1 MRLVL
6 LGPPGAGKGT
16 QAKVLS
22 NNLHIPHL
30 STGDIFREVKESG
43 SELGKKLDGYMEQGV
58 LVPDEIVNQIV
69 IEGLNRDDVKEAGF
83 ILDGYPRT
91 RPQAEVLDR
100 ALGGMGVNLD
110 LVIYMKTSKKRILSR
125 LTGRRVCRRCGR
137 IFHLKNIPPKKE
149 GRCDFCQGELYLR
162 EDDKEETVIK
172 RLEVY
177 QKQTQ
182 ELIDYYTKK
191 QILKT
196 VSGDLEVRQLYDV
209 LYELFGKEG
218 LL

>member
-22 NNLHIPHL
+22 NRLNMPHI
-30 STGDIFREVKESG
+30 STGDMFRKAKASG
-43 SELGKKLDGYMEQGV
+43 SELGRKLADYMNRGV
-58 LVPDEIVNQIV
+58 LVPDDVVNEIVV
-69 IEGLNRDDVKEAGF
+69 ERLREDSLEARGF

-91 RPQAEVLDR
+91 RQQAEVLDKE
-100 ALGGMGVNLD
+100 LD
-110 LVIYMKTSKKRILSR
+110 KANAQLNLVIYMKTSKETILAR
-125 LTGRRVCRRCGR
+125 LTGRRVCKECGK
-137 IFHLKNIPPKKE
+137 IYHIKNIPSKQE
-149 GRCDFCQGELYLR
+149 GICDGCGGELYQR
-162 EDDKEETVIK
+162 DDDKKETVLR

-177 QKQTQ
+177 EEQTK
-182 ELIDYYTKK
+182 ELIDYYKNK
-191 QILKT
+191 GALKT

-209 LYELFGKEG
+209 LYELFGREG

>member
-1 MRLVL
+1 LKIVL

-22 NNLHIPHL
+22 DKLGLVHI
-30 STGDIFREVKESG
+30 STGDMFREVKQSG
-43 SELGKKLDGYMEQGV
+43 SELGKKLSDYMNQGV

-69 IEGLNRDDVKEAGF
+69 VERLKKDDIKNSGF

-91 RPQAEVLDR
+91 SNQAEALDKALVLI
-100 ALGGMGVNLD
+100 GMNLD
-110 LVIYMKTSKKRILSR
+110 MVIYMKASKDIILKR
-125 LTGRRVCRRCGR
+125 LTGRRVCSKCGR
-137 IFHLKNIPPKKE
+137 IFHIYNIPSKKE
-149 GRCDFCQGELYLR
+149 GICDYCNGQLYQR
-162 EDDKEETVIK
+162 DDDKEETVLK
-172 RLEVY
+172 RLDVY

-182 ELIDYYTKK
+182 ELIDYYQKRS
-191 QILKT
+191 ILKT

-209 LYELFGKEG
+209 LYELFGSEG

>member
-1 MRLVL
+1 MKLVL

-22 NNLHIPHL
+22 NNLHIPHI

-69 IEGLNRDDVKEAGF
+69 IERLNRDDVKEAGF

-91 RPQAEVLDR
+91 RPQAEVLDK
-100 ALGGMGVNLD
+100 ALGGMGINLD
-110 LVIYMKTSKKRILSR
+110 LVIYMKTSKKKILSR
-125 LTGRRVCRRCGR
+125 LTGRRVCRGCGR

-209 LYELFGKEG
+209 LYELFGKER